1 MNKIKDFIRKH
12 KVLSVILISI
22 LTIVLVLAFS
32 TITLFTST
40 TNNKSEV
47 DLYIYPNTTYKELCS
62 KLQKQN
68 IINDNSLSFALFSN
82 LFSLDKNFKTG
93 YYVIKKD
100 ISVYS
105 LVKKIRNGE
114 QQTIRITINNVRTTD
129 IFAGKVAKKLLL
141 SKEDIIKAIDSLNY
155 SYPNELFYHILPDT
169 YEFYWTVNAKD
180 LIQRLFNFSDKWWN
194 KQQNRIKNIGYTKEE
209 IITLASIV
217 QEETIKED
225 EKSLIAGVY
234 INRLK
239 SDMLLQADPTVKF
252 AYGDFTLQRIRL
264 EHLRIDSPFN
274 TYKYKGLPPAPICL
288 PDISTIKAVLNYK
301 QHNYLYFC
309 AKEDFSGY
317 HNFASTVQEHNLNAK
332 KYHSALNKRNIK

>member
-22 LTIVLVLAFS
+22 LTIVLVLVFS
-32 TITLFTST
+32 TIMLFTST

-194 KQQNRIKNIGYTKEE
+194 KQQNRIKNIGYT
-209 IITLASIV
+209 
-217 QEETIKED
+217 
-225 EKSLIAGVY
+225 
-234 INRLK
+234 
-239 SDMLLQADPTVKF
+239 
-252 AYGDFTLQRIRL
+252 
-264 EHLRIDSPFN
+264 
-274 TYKYKGLPPAPICL
+274 
-288 PDISTIKAVLNYK
+288 
-301 QHNYLYFC
+301 
-309 AKEDFSGY
+309 
-317 HNFASTVQEHNLNAK
+317 
-332 KYHSALNKRNIK
+332 